1 MGLCGEMM
9 NFPETNLTTD
19 EKTETTIT
27 RLLYLILL
35 IGIILVIAKNP
46 EKFWLLLFLTGL
58 LVSSLTVRR
67 AIIYDSSRYLYLG
80 KFNFILDLIL
90 IFALEYNDKSFFA
103 YMFYLVLIIDASLT
117 YSTVFTGGITF
128 VSFILHG
135 LVRYIHF
142 QQPNFNSFV
151 SWLLIDLLIF
161 LGIYILMI
169 FIRYQIQQKE
179 HLRQVMTE
187 LKIKTKELEKTYQK
201 LKETSLELEDI
212 TILRERNRI
221 AREIHDTVGHT
232 LTTVLLELEAGER
245 LIPIEPAEAVTKVKL
260 AKSQIRKGLN
270 DIRASVEMLNSGN
283 AMLDFISS
291 MKLLIHETMM
301 HGDIHIRYQINE
313 LPKLTPK
320 QEKALYHALLE
331 GITNGI
337 RHGKSTAFVFNLKRT
352 EKWLEFLL
360 QDNGVG
366 VEQLTPGFGLTT
378 MEERIKELGG
388 IFSIDSKPGEGF
400 LIRISLPLQEVTDY
414 AG

>member
-1 MGLCGEMM
+1 MM

-19 EKTETTIT
+19 ERTETTIT
-27 RLLYLILL
+27 RLLYLIFVV
-35 IGIILVIAKNP
+35 GIILVIAKNP
-46 EKFWLLLFLTGL
+46 EKCWLLFFVASL
-58 LVSSLTVRR
+58 LVTSVTVRR

-103 YMFYLVLIIDASLT
+103 YLFYLVLIIDASLT
-117 YSTVFTGGITF
+117 YSTVFTGGITLAG
-128 VSFILHG
+128 FILHG

-142 QQPNFNSFV
+142 QQLNFSSFV
-151 SWLLIDLLIF
+151 SGLLIDLLIF

-179 HLRQVMTE
+179 HLRQVMIE

-201 LKETSLELEDI
+201 LKETSMELEDI
-212 TILRERNRI
+212 TVLRERNRI

-245 LIPIEPAEAVTKVKL
+245 LIPIDPAMATAKMKL

-270 DIRASVEMLNSGN
+270 DIRTSVETLNSGN
-283 AMLDFISS
+283 EMLDFTAS
-291 MKLLIHETMM
+291 MKLLIHETML
-301 HGDIHIRYQINE
+301 HGDIYIRYQIDE
-313 LPKLTPK
+313 LPRLAPK
-320 QEKALYHALLE
+320 QEKALYHALQE

-352 EKWLEFLL
+352 EKWIEFLL
-360 QDNGVG
+360 QDNGAG

-378 MEERIKELGG
+378 MEERINELGG
-388 IFSIDSKPGEGF
+388 IFSIDSKPGEGCM
-400 LIRISLPLQEVTDY
+400 IHISLPLQEVPGY